1 MKITKKWLEGK
12 EACQEGMAFVEEK
25 ELIGLEGTEFVK
37 KLMDYEQY
45 EYANWLIVRI
55 MDREQRV
62 KYANFSADLAKK
74 WAERAADYTE
84 SAAYCAERAADWA
97 ENAAYWTA
105 RAAYWAENAAYWAEN
120 AAMAAYW
127 AENAAMAAYKEILSY
142 GLKLLEVS

>member
-1 MKITKKWLEGK
+1 MQISKEWLEEK
-12 EACQEGMAFVEEK
+12 NACQEGMKFVEEK
-25 ELIGLEGTEFVK
+25 KLIGLEGVEFIR
-37 KLMDYEQY
+37 KLMDYEKY

-55 MDREQRV
+55 MDREQCV

-74 WAERAADYTE
+74 WAERAADCAE
-84 SAAYCAERAADWA
+84 SAAYCAERAAD
-97 ENAAYWTA
+97 WTA

-142 GLKLLEVS
+142 GLKLLEGVE